1 MKRLAVFLGLI
12 ASTAAAAAE
21 PRGRL
26 FFTPEQRAAI
36 DARAASASDTDRLA
50 TARHRFDGYALDADG
65 RRWLW
70 IDARPAADAPRGWR
84 IEDEAGALR
93 LRAADTSAALA
104 AGDAPGA
111 PLLPAQAQVRI
122 HERKNR

>member
-1 MKRLAVFLGLI
+1 MKRLALLGLI
-12 ASTAAAAAE
+12 AVTAAAAAE

-36 DARAASASDTDRLA
+36 DARAASPSDTDRPA
-50 TARHRFDGYALDADG
+50 AGRRRFDGYALDASG

-70 IDARPAADAPRGWR
+70 IDARPAAAAPPGWR
-84 IEDEAGALR
+84 IEDDAGALR
-93 LRAADTSAALA
+93 LRAADTGAALA

-111 PLLPAQAQVRI
+111 PLLPAQARVRI
-122 HERKNR
+122 HGDERNR